1 MSSKPDDV
9 FSLTKE
15 EEASGVTG
23 RIYIPKII
31 SQGPA
36 KEWIERRRLTIRPW
50 ASFIDQKRFS
60 RPKNF
65 GEMCKRLVKNVEYFQ
80 SNYVFVFLGLIVYC
94 VITSPMLLIALVVF
108 FGACYIVHL
117 RASQSRLVL
126 FGKCPSRC
134 FVSVE

>member
-15 EEASGVTG
+15 EEASRVTG
-23 RIYIPKII
+23 RMYIPKII

-50 ASFIDQKRFS
+50 ASFVDQKRFS

-94 VITSPMLLIALVVF
+94 V
-108 FGACYIVHL
+108 
-117 RASQSRLVL
+117 
-126 FGKCPSRC
+126 
-134 FVSVE
+134 